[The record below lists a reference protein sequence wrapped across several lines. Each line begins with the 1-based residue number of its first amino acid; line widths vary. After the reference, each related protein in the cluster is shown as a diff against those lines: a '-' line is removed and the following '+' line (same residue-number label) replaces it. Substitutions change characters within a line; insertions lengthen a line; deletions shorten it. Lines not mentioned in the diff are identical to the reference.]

1 MFKFIKQ
8 FTVSKNEN
16 SRSFRRDM
24 ANRLN
29 GRGLKYVTERKDGED
44 YVIGKEGS
52 LVRKGDELI
61 VLSSEGVVFRSKID
75 SLQMNELLSLEGI
88 ILTGEDLDHDGTN
101 RCVVAYYTYY
111 RRVTS

>member
-16 SRSFRRDM
+16 ARSFRRDL
-24 ANRLN
+24 AKRLN
-29 GRGLKYVTERKDGED
+29 GRKLKYVTERIDSED

-52 LVRKGDELI
+52 LIRKKNELLVTASGNI
-61 VLSSEGVVFRSKID
+61 VFRASID
-75 SLQMNELLSLEGI
+75 TLKMNELLSMEGI
-88 ILTGEDLDHDGTN
+88 ILTGEDLEHDCKQ

-111 RRVTS
+111 RKVN